1 MSGKTDHHFIPEAG
15 TGGPLETLRGK
26 QISVTKLHHPPAQ
39 VMARYCFRPWD
50 PEDTPVYQRMLD
62 DAELWRY
69 MPEHYPGEITTELAG
84 TLIELSRQV
93 SHHKVRA
100 VEYQG
105 RVIGQMRMQWKTDVT
120 PPQSGEISYWLG
132 REYWGLGLAAPMIA
146 LFSWRCFSIFPAL
159 STIMARVH
167 LENMASQRVLERAG
181 WQRVRVDGD
190 WQVFQMQRQDVID
203 WASLNKPAS
212 LPG

>member
-1 MSGKTDHHFIPEAG
+1 MSGKADHYLIPEAAASR
-15 TGGPLETLRGK
+15 ETLRGK
-26 QISVTKLHHPPAQ
+26 QIAVAKLHQPPAHI
-39 VMARYCFRPWD
+39 MARYCFRPWN
-50 PEDTPVYQRMLD
+50 PEDAPVYQRMLD

-69 MPEHYPGEITTELAG
+69 MPEEYPGEITSELAD

-132 REYWGLGLAAPMIA
+132 RDYWGLGLAAPMIA
-146 LFSWRCFSIFPAL
+146 LFAWRCFSIFPAL
-159 STIMARVH
+159 STVNARVH
-167 LENMASQRVLERAG
+167 RENIASKRVLERLG
-181 WQRVRVDGD
+181 WTRGGVDGD
-190 WQVFQMQRQDVID
+190 WQEFLTHRQDATD
-203 WASLNKPAS
+203 WASLNKPVI
-212 LPG
+212 LPD

>member
-1 MSGKTDHHFIPEAG
+1 MSEKTDRNFITEAVSG
-15 TGGPLETLRGK
+15 LPLETLRGK
-26 QISVTKLHHPPAQ
+26 QISVATHASPPAQ
-39 VMARYCFRPWD
+39 VMARYCFRQWEADDAPL
-50 PEDTPVYQRMLD
+50 YQQMLD

-69 MPEHYPGEITTELAG
+69 MPENYPGEITTDLAG

-132 REYWGLGLAAPMIA
+132 RNYWGLGLAAPMIA

-159 STIMARVH
+159 SMIMARVH
-167 LENMASQRVLERAG
+167 QENIASQRVLERLG
-181 WQRVRVDGD
+181 WARGEIDGE
-190 WQVFQMQRQDVID
+190 WQVFRTERQNVID
-203 WASLNKPAS
+203 WSSLNKPVI
-212 LPG
+212 LPD